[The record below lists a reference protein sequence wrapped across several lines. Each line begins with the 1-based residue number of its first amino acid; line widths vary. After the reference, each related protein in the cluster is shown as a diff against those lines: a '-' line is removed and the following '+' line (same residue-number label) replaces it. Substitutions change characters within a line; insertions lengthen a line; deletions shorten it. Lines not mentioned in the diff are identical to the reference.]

1 MTWTLKEQKFGLNWN
16 LMHPSKDYPYFLIFS
31 WIPIL
36 MFLHILPHFSF
47 FLFTYFKKDSYFSL
61 FLGQLF
67 CSDQQ
72 GPHVILAFFTS
83 KDNNKHATK
92 TVTFDLNAE
101 TLQEIPMLDK
111 YEVDLSQPVSEIQ
124 LFLTAITDYKINNDG
139 NLFHRR

>member
-1 MTWTLKEQKFGLNWN
+1 MDVKRTKIWVKLEFNA
-16 LMHPSKDYPYFLIFS
+16 SKQRLPLFSNIFMDTYSYVSAYFTS
-31 WIPIL
+31 
-36 MFLHILPHFSF
+36 FLL

-124 LFLTAITDYKINNDG
+124 LFLTAITDYKINNVG

>member
-1 MTWTLKEQKFGLNWN
+1 MDVKRTKIWVKLEFNA
-16 LMHPSKDYPYFLIFS
+16 SKQRLPLFSNIFMDTYSYVSAYFTS
-31 WIPIL
+31 
-36 MFLHILPHFSF
+36 FLL
-47 FLFTYFKKDSYFSL
+47 FLFTYFKKDPFFSL

-101 TLQEIPMLDK
+101 NLQEIPMLDK

>member
-1 MTWTLKEQKFGLNWN
+1 MDVKRTKIWVKLEFNA
-16 LMHPSKDYPYFLIFS
+16 SKQRLPLFSNIFMDTYSYVSAYFTS
-31 WIPIL
+31 
-36 MFLHILPHFSF
+36 FLL

>member
-1 MTWTLKEQKFGLNWN
+1 MINEWTFKRIHN
-16 LMHPSKDYPYFLIFS
+16 
-31 WIPIL
+31 
-36 MFLHILPHFSF
+36 F
-47 FLFTYFKKDSYFSL
+47 FII
-61 FLGQLF
+61 LGQLF

-83 KDNNKHATK
+83 KNNNKHATK

-101 TLQEIPMLDK
+101 TLQDIPMLDK

-124 LFLTAITDYKINNDG
+124 LFLTAITDYKINNNG